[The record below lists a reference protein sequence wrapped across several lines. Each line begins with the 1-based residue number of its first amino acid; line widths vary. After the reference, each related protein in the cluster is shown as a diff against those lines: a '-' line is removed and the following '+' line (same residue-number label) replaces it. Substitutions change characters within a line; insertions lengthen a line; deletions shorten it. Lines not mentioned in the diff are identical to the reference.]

1 MYTGTPIL
9 LSEFI
14 YLLRTKG
21 QLNLYATE
29 GLLPKADKEETLRF
43 LEQEFK
49 AAYPNQIYPDI
60 HFEAE
65 VAWWAVNL
73 VTLAS
78 GFLVQR
84 ELEST
89 QAIASLPDYP
99 TTITESGILSADLI
113 LCYFPDLLSEFKR
126 INPDDELIPV
136 LKKKL
141 LPFWFSMANEMPSEE
156 SIPLPHKA
164 DLLLRLFAERVY
176 QAKNL
181 SLANCEPLFSF
192 LVQEL
197 GAYSQ
202 ELWPEFHYTYTHAKR
217 TP

>member
-1 MYTGTPIL
+1 MHTGTPIL

-14 YLLRTKG
+14 YLLRTQG
-21 QLNLYATE
+21 QLNLYATK
-29 GLLPKADKEETLRF
+29 GLFPKADKEETLRF

-60 HFEAE
+60 HFESEA
-65 VAWWAVNL
+65 AWWAVNL

-89 QAIASLPDYP
+89 QAIASLPDYTNTP
-99 TTITESGILSADLI
+99 TESGILSADLV
-113 LCYFPDLLSEFKR
+113 LCYFPDLLSEFQR
-126 INPDDELIPV
+126 LNPEDELIPA

-141 LPFWFSMANEMPSEE
+141 LPFWFSMAGEIPPEE
-156 SIPLPHKA
+156 TIPFPKKA
-164 DLLLRLFAERVY
+164 DLILRLFAERVY
-176 QAKNL
+176 QTKNL
-181 SLANCEPLFSF
+181 SLANTEPLFSF
-192 LVQEL
+192 LTKEL
-197 GAYSQ
+197 GAYAQ
-202 ELWPEFHYTYTHAKR
+202 ELWPEFYYTYSHAQR